1 MLIKTDSN
9 QVLIQSEEDFKRS
22 RYDLEQEDLA
32 QQKRDA
38 FTVAPDAAGMDIT
51 NTEARMGRPMS
62 AWSFQQKLSR
72 IGAFYFEHA
81 KNDHSKM
88 GIYIPISN
96 VNDPSLYY
104 KGNLMFVC
112 GMESGVMPEFS
123 IMEAEVKLIPDATAI
138 GGHRP
143 QTTMAKEV
151 RGWRTVLAMLLK
163 KRIITAHDVEKHFQ
177 ISLGRDSSRWQQ
189 LLAGSFDL
197 ISDQTE
203 ITEETASDKHNGD
216 DERTSDGD
224 PGTGAETEEEAGT
237 EAGIPSETADGQ
249 D

>member
-1 MLIKTDSN
+1 MLLKTDSN

-22 RYDLEQEDLA
+22 RFELEQEDLA

-51 NTEARMGRPMS
+51 NTGARMGRPMS
-62 AWSFQQKLSR
+62 AWTFQQRLSR

-81 KNDHSKM
+81 KNDSTKM
-88 GIYIPISN
+88 GIYVPISN
-96 VNDPSLYY
+96 VNDPSIYY
-104 KGNLMFVC
+104 RGNLMFVC
-112 GMESGVMPEFS
+112 GLESGIMPEFS
-123 IMEAEVKLIPDATAI
+123 IMEAEVKLVPDPTYV

-143 QTTMAKEV
+143 QTTMAKEI

-189 LLAGSFDL
+189 LLAGNFDL
-197 ISDQTE
+197 VSDSTE
-203 ITEETASDKHNGD
+203 ITEDRANDEHNGD
-216 DERTSDGD
+216 DERASDGD
-224 PGTGAETEEEAGT
+224 ADREAEGEAEAWT
-237 EAGIPSETADGQ
+237 EAGIPDQGTSGEE
-249 D
+249 

>member
-1 MLIKTDSN
+1 MLTKTDDN
-9 QVLIQSEEDFKRS
+9 QIKIKAEEALRLG
-22 RYDLEQEDLA
+22 RHELEQEDIA

-38 FTVAPDAAGMDIT
+38 FTVMPDAAGMDIT

-62 AWSFQQKLSR
+62 SWMLQQRLSK

-81 KNDHSKM
+81 KNDSTKM

-112 GMESGVMPEFS
+112 GMESGIMPEFS
-123 IMEAEVKLIPDATAI
+123 IMEAEVKLVPDATAI
-138 GGHRP
+138 GGYRP
-143 QTTMAKEV
+143 QATMAKEV

-163 KRIITAHDVEKHFQ
+163 KRIISAHDVEKHFQ

-189 LLAGSFDL
+189 LLAGNFDL
-197 ISDQTE
+197 ISDQTQ
-203 ITEETASDKHNGD
+203 ITEESNGTTGDSDA
-216 DERTSDGD
+216 GD
-224 PGTGAETEEEAGT
+224 PDTGADEGEEEAGT
-237 EAGIPSETADGQ
+237 EAGLPDEAANGED
-249 D
+249 